1 MMDRTSDE
9 GGMNYWLDCKK
20 NGFGLEGIFNNFCM
34 SEEFNQI
41 CASYGITAGSYHVT
55 GSSRNIGLSA
65 FMSRLYTKALGRNYD
80 EDGLNYWCEEISNGN
95 YSLMQVSTEQFFHSQ
110 EFESKKL
117 SDEEYV
123 KVLYRTFFDREYD
136 QSGMDY
142 WMAQLKAGKD
152 RDFILSEFAN
162 SQEFAKIKAAY
173 GLN

>member
-1 MMDRTSDE
+1 
-9 GGMNYWLDCKK
+9 
-20 NGFGLEGIFNNFCM
+20 
-34 SEEFNQI
+34 
-41 CASYGITAGSYHVT
+41 
-55 GSSRNIGLSA
+55 
-65 FMSRLYTKALGRNYD
+65 
-80 EDGLNYWCEEISNGN
+80 
-95 YSLMQVSTEQFFHSQ
+95 MQVSTEQFFHSQ